1 MAFIRRKS
9 SEATKEPILEAGQFS
24 VAQVRAKAEAL
35 GINVSPLDVQAL
47 TKALGID
54 FLCVPMED
62 DVSGSLTMRPD
73 KLGWVMKVN
82 SLHHPNRQ
90 RFTIAHEL
98 GHYFKHR
105 SKQVEF
111 IDQNF
116 FRNSDSN
123 WMEAEANG
131 FAGELLMP
139 ELEFRKN
146 VKLCGGSIEHVAQAF
161 NVSTFAVRVRAKILG
176 MKGHGLE

>member
-9 SEATKEPILEAGQFS
+9 SDMVKAPIVSEGQFS
-24 VAQVRAKAEAL
+24 AEQVRSKAREL
-35 GINVSPLDVQAL
+35 GIGVSPLDVQAL

-54 FLCVPMED
+54 FLCVPMD
-62 DVSGSLTMRPD
+62 DDISGSLTAYPD
-73 KLGWVMKVN
+73 RQGWVMKVN

-105 SKQVEF
+105 NAQVEF
-111 IDQNF
+111 VDQNF
-116 FRNSDSN
+116 FRNSESN
-123 WMEAEANG
+123 WMEAEANS

-139 ELEFRKN
+139 EAEFREK
-146 VKLCGGSIEHVAQAF
+146 VRVLGGSIEDVAQSF
-161 NVSTFAVRVRAKILG
+161 SVSTFAVRVRAKILG